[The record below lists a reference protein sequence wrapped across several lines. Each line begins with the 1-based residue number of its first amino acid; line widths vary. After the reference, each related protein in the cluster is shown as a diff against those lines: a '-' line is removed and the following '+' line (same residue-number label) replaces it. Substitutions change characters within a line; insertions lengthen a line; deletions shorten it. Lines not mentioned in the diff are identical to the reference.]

1 MSGVDWPPEFT
12 GRTPARER
20 SRNRS
25 YDVTLS
31 KAFSDLEVELVR
43 LDVDDYDYSFD
54 AQQRQRDGRPYSRAR
69 PDDPAFVLRWTK
81 QGDQYA
87 VGCDAYSK
95 LRDNVRTVGLY
106 VREKRK
112 MEARP
117 VATGQTEFSNLQLPS
132 GEDTITAEPPAHV
145 VLGIDPDSG
154 RARIQQAFRESM
166 MEAHPDHG
174 GSSEAVERV
183 KRAREQMMEGQR

>member
-1 MSGVDWPPEFT
+1 MSGVDWPLEFPE
-12 GRTPARER
+12 RTPARER

-31 KAFSDLEVELVR
+31 KAFSDLEGELDR

-54 AQQRQRDGRPYSRAR
+54 ADQRQRDGRPYARAS

-81 QGDQYA
+81 GGEQYA
-87 VGCDAYSK
+87 VACDRYSR

-106 VREKRK
+106 VREKRM
-112 MEARP
+112 MEKRD
-117 VATGQTEFSNLQLPS
+117 VRTGEAEFSNLRLPS
-132 GEDTITAEPPAHV
+132 GEEPVAAEAPPHV
-145 VLGIDPDSG
+145 VLGVDPDATSAEV
-154 RARIQQAFRESM
+154 RDAFRERVKD
-166 MEAHPDHG
+166 AHPDQG

-183 KRAREQMMEGQR
+183 RRARKQLDR